1 MKRLY
6 NVMLA
11 LLTVLAVCAKDFVW
25 VCAIEWTEKK
35 PEWVF
40 VYEDVKL
47 QNDGCYRIFVKWEF
61 TNDPNKSKAKQMWLI
76 SPDFDKVMVVKSVG
90 YDKNGDVVY
99 SQDEPYGSDWDYV
112 MPNTYSEAIV
122 ETAKEI
128 LLKK

>member
-1 MKRLY
+1 MKRLCSLT
-6 NVMLA
+6 LA

-61 TNDPNKSKAKQMWLI
+61 TNDPNKSEAKQTWLI
-76 SPDFDKVMVVKSVG
+76 SPDFGKVKVVKSVG
-90 YDKNGDVVY
+90 YNKDGKVVY
-99 SQDEPYGSDWDYV
+99 SEDVPYGEDWTYV
-112 MPNTYSEAIV
+112 MPETYSEAVV
-122 ETAKEI
+122 ETTKEI
-128 LLKK
+128 LQKR